1 MKRKRRSVYHY
12 NDAVLKSGYEEMAQ
26 INLGFAESGM
36 SATTDDLMS
45 YEKTLMNQVMMER
58 GDFDD

>member
-12 NDAVLKSGYEEMAQ
+12 NDAILKSGYEEMAQ

-36 SATTDDLMS
+36 SSSTDDLMS
-45 YEKTLMNQVMMER
+45 YEKRLVNQLMER
-58 GDFDD
+58 DDFVD